1 MISFLTEDEKN
12 AVIEILNAFF
22 SSAISNLNIPEYSG
36 INILAERISHP
47 TLKAILKYKNHPSI
61 VAINNLKKN
70 FNFYFSVVSE
80 EDFLKEIKKLNPRKS
95 TQSTDIPIK
104 LLKENA
110 DIFASYL
117 CDFFNQSI
125 ENFEFPSI
133 LKNANITPVFK
144 KGYRGSKENYRPV
157 SILPVISKI
166 FEKLLCKQITIFMD
180 PLLSKYQCGFRKGY
194 SAQHCL
200 LAMLEKWKNAVD
212 KGKIFGALLTDLS
225 KAFDSLSHD
234 LLIAKLNAYGFSLPA
249 LKLVHS
255 YLSNRKQRTKIN
267 NAYSSW
273 EEILFG
279 VPQGSILGPIL
290 FNIFLSD
297 LFLVLKETDFACYVD
312 DNTIYDIGDSIND
325 VIASLQDSSEKL
337 FQWFSDNQLK
347 GNTDKCHLIVSSD
360 NPIEIQVG

>member
-1 MISFLTEDEKN
+1 M
-12 AVIEILNAFF
+12 
-22 SSAISNLNIPEYSG
+22 
-36 INILAERISHP
+36 
-47 TLKAILKYKNHPSI
+47 
-61 VAINNLKKN
+61 
-70 FNFYFSVVSE
+70 
-80 EDFLKEIKKLNPRKS
+80 
-95 TQSTDIPIK
+95 
-104 LLKENA
+104 KENA
-110 DIFASYL
+110 EIFASYL

-125 ENFEFPSI
+125 ENSEFPSI

-267 NAYSSW
+267 SAYSSW

-279 VPQGSILGPIL
+279 VPQGSIQYYSISSLVIY
-290 FNIFLSD
+290 FL
-297 LFLVLKETDFACYVD
+297 C
-312 DNTIYDIGDSIND
+312 
-325 VIASLQDSSEKL
+325 
-337 FQWFSDNQLK
+337 
-347 GNTDKCHLIVSSD
+347 
-360 NPIEIQVG
+360 

>member
-1 MISFLTEDEKN
+1 MISTEDEKN
-12 AVIEILNAFF
+12 AKLLNAFL
-22 SSAISNLNIPEYSG
+22 SSAVSNLNIPEYSG

-61 VAINNLKKN
+61 VGINNLKKN
-70 FNFYFSVVSE
+70 FNFYFSVASG

-95 TQSTDIPIK
+95 TQSTDIPIE

-117 CDFFNQSI
+117 CGFFNQSI

-144 KGYRGSKENYRPV
+144 KGCRGSKENYHQV
-157 SILPVISKI
+157 SIFPVISKI
-166 FEKLLCKQITIFMD
+166 FEKLLCKQITIFMELPF

-194 SAQHCL
+194 SVQHCL

-212 KGKIFGALLTDLS
+212 KRKIFGALLTELS

-234 LLIAKLNAYGFSLPA
+234 LLIAKLNAYEFNLPA
-249 LKLVHS
+249 LNLVHS

-273 EEILFG
+273 KEILFG
-279 VPQGSILGPIL
+279 VSQGPIL
-290 FNIFLSD
+290 GS
-297 LFLVLKETDFACYVD
+297 A
-312 DNTIYDIGDSIND
+312 DI
-325 VIASLQDSSEKL
+325 
-337 FQWFSDNQLK
+337 
-347 GNTDKCHLIVSSD
+347 
-360 NPIEIQVG
+360 IQYLPY